1 MSNIVPERGL
11 IASVC
16 MAVTWEIVTL
26 HVGGWRCSPDIKQ
39 ATSLKPKSVSAEIFL
54 HPLAHHDPVPSD
66 PVGSPELPGGLIFG
80 QSQTQTWGAQQL
92 LRLLPA
98 LLWILQVC
106 HYYKLLSYY
115 CSSLQILRW
124 LRRVRP
130 GQPLQL
136 QHCVSQQLLQR
147 PVHRGL
153 RLQRQLQGESANVI
167 TCHVSRVS
175 LWPQVVNHVAACACP
190 AGYSGNAASSC
201 FRL

>member
-1 MSNIVPERGL
+1 MLTRHKTGHISEAEVSFRWDLPPSSSSPWPCPQWPCWLSWVAWWPPLRQVPD
-11 IASVC
+11 
-16 MAVTWEIVTL
+16 
-26 HVGGWRCSPDIKQ
+26 PDPRRTT
-39 ATSLKPKSVSAEIFL
+39 ATTTTTGPTM
-54 HPLAHHDPVPSD
+54 DTT
-66 PVGSPELPGGLIFG
+66 G
-80 QSQTQTWGAQQL
+80 
-92 LRLLPA
+92 RN
-98 LLWILQVC
+98 
-106 HYYKLLSYY
+106 YKLLSYY
-115 CSSLQILRW
+115 CSSLQI

-167 TCHVSRVS
+167 TCHVSHVS